1 MNVRGLESGIVTADG
16 AALASF
22 YATALGFTVERVLD
36 FPPGV
41 VRRLRNGDAQLKIFE
56 PVDTV
61 EPRGPEVWNGV
72 VGFRYAAL
80 HVDDAAE
87 TVAVATGAGAT
98 VLIEVTH
105 HRPGAAFALIA
116 DPDGN
121 VWEILQE
128 EPA

>member
-1 MNVRGLESGIVTADG
+1 MKVRGLESGIVTTDG

-22 YATALGFTVERVLD
+22 YEAAMGFTVERVLD
-36 FPPGV
+36 FPQGV
-41 VRRLRNGDAQLKIFE
+41 VRRLRNGEAQLKIFQ
-56 PVDTV
+56 PANAV
-61 EPRGPEVWNGV
+61 EWSGPEAWNGV

-80 HVDDAAE
+80 HVDDA
-87 TVAVATGAGAT
+87 VAAVLAATAAGAT
-98 VLIEVTH
+98 VLTDVTH

-128 EPA
+128 DSA